1 MDRNDS
7 RLIISVMLLM
17 SLYYYCYNADIV
29 GSETTKKNSIYLNFD
44 KFDNINVTNNIND
57 IGTARLSIRILP
69 ITGCSIYITFPDG
82 GNMLINTGNIN
93 DSEEINR
100 ILITEISKAGT
111 SYSFMKVLGWKP
123 RIDWIIFTSSG
134 QNYAGGLYKILDKIE
149 VKQII
154 VPKGMNI
161 AVPKETMLVEL
172 TENNEIDLMQVI
184 SKVKLVTLERIK
196 IQNNAFQYLTLKL
209 TYLNFN
215 IVFLLNEF
223 SNELLD
229 KYGKSIKNTIIFIDN
244 MSISKVVD
252 PTIVIPVTEKITFI
266 TDGIKFYLDNI
277 TNELR
282 NEIKKQQI
290 NKMYKEAKDNYSK
303 ERYKSVLRITEDILA
318 IDSENKPVRILNMLA
333 RTNMLYTNKKYDE
346 AKNEVSKLL
355 EIDPDNKE
363 ANILLLR
370 IDNIMRMMPG
380 R

>member
-100 ILITEISKAGT
+100 ILITEIGKAGT

>member
-1 MDRNDS
+1 
-7 RLIISVMLLM
+7 
-17 SLYYYCYNADIV
+17 
-29 GSETTKKNSIYLNFD
+29 
-44 KFDNINVTNNIND
+44 
-57 IGTARLSIRILP
+57 
-69 ITGCSIYITFPDG
+69 
-82 GNMLINTGNIN
+82 
-93 DSEEINR
+93 
-100 ILITEISKAGT
+100 
-111 SYSFMKVLGWKP
+111 
-123 RIDWIIFTSSG
+123 
-134 QNYAGGLYKILDKIE
+134 
-149 VKQII
+149 
-154 VPKGMNI
+154 
-161 AVPKETMLVEL
+161 
-172 TENNEIDLMQVI
+172 
-184 SKVKLVTLERIK
+184 
-196 IQNNAFQYLTLKL
+196 
-209 TYLNFN
+209 
-215 IVFLLNEF
+215 
-223 SNELLD
+223 
-229 KYGKSIKNTIIFIDN
+229 

-370 IDNIMRMMPG
+370 IDNIMNMMPG